1 MKKNK
6 RLLKTIWHIFLVI
19 LGNIVLA
26 IGTGFFLVPANVVAG
41 GMSGLAIIGYN
52 LFHFDIDI
60 TVAILSW
67 FLFFV
72 GLVFLGKKFSLQ
84 TLLGTIVYPIALS
97 VIYRLYHD
105 PIGLAPMGL
114 SEGLDNFH
122 ALLAGIF
129 GGAFVGAG
137 CAITYLGGGST
148 GGTDVLVFIIKK
160 YFGFKTSIVGFIT
173 DSLIIIG
180 GLFVTGMIP
189 ALVGVMSAFIS
200 AVMVE
205 FIFVGWSTTFVAQI
219 ISNKEEEINAYV
231 QKTLGRGTTIVPVSG
246 GYTGNTYRMIQVAFD
261 KKEYVILRDA
271 ISRIDSKAFVTFLR
285 AQAVIGSG
293 FEPFPEKDFRKSL
306 GIREF
311 WEKKKDERK

>member
-1 MKKNK
+1 MKNRK
-6 RLLKTIWHIFLVI
+6 RILKIVWNILLVVF
-19 LGNIVLA
+19 GNIILA
-26 IGTGFFLVPANVVAG
+26 IGTGFFLVPANIVAG
-41 GMSGLAIIGYN
+41 GMSGLAIIANN
-52 LFHFDIDI
+52 LFGFDIDI

-97 VIYRLYHD
+97 IIYRFFND
-105 PIGLAPMGL
+105 PIGLAPGGI
-114 SEGLDNFH
+114 SAGLDEFH

-137 CAITYLGGGST
+137 CAITFLGGGST
-148 GGTDVLVFIIKK
+148 GGTDVIVFIIKK
-160 YFGFKTSIVGFIT
+160 YFGLKTSIVGFFT
-173 DSLIIIG
+173 DALIIIG
-180 GLFVTGMIP
+180 GLFVTGVIP

-219 ISNKEEEINAYV
+219 ISAKGPEINAYV
-231 QKTLGRGTTIVPVSG
+231 QKTLNRGTTLVPVVG
-246 GYTGNTYRMIQVAFD
+246 GYTGNDYQMIQVAFD
-261 KKEYVILRDA
+261 KKEYTILRDS
-271 ISRIDSKAFVTFLR
+271 INRIDPKAFVTFLR
-285 AQAVIGSG
+285 AQAVFGSG

>member
-1 MKKNK
+1 MKRNK
-6 RLLKTIWHIFLVI
+6 HVLKVIWNILLVI
-19 LGNIVLA
+19 IGSIILA
-26 IGTGFFLVPANVVAG
+26 IGTGFFLVPANIVAG
-41 GMSGLAIIGYN
+41 GMSGIAIIGN
-52 LFHFDIDI
+52 KLFNFDIDI
-60 TVAILSW
+60 SVGILSW

-97 VIYRLYHD
+97 IIYRFFND
-105 PIGLAPMGL
+105 PVGLAPGGI
-114 SEGLDNFH
+114 SEGLDEFH

-173 DSLIIIG
+173 DALIIIG

-200 AVMVE
+200 ALMVE

-219 ISNKEEEINAYV
+219 ISTKEAEINTYV
-231 QKTLGRGTTIVPVSG
+231 QKSLNRGTTIVQVSG
-246 GYTGNTYRMIQVAFD
+246 GYTGVPYQMIQVAFD
-261 KKEYVILRDA
+261 KKEYTILRDA
-271 ISRIDSKAFVTFLR
+271 INRIDSKAFVTFLR

-293 FEPFPEKDFRKSL
+293 FEPFPEKDFRKTL

-311 WEKKKDERK
+311 WEKKKDGRK

>member
-1 MKKNK
+1 MKNK
-6 RLLKTIWHIFLVI
+6 RVIRTIWNVLLVI
-19 LGNIVLA
+19 IGNIVLA
-26 IGTGFFLVPANVVAG
+26 IGTGFFLVPANIVAG
-41 GMSGLAIIGYN
+41 GLSGIAIIAHN

-60 TVAILSW
+60 TVAVLSW
-67 FLFFV
+67 SLFLV

-97 VIYRLYHD
+97 IIYRFFDD
-105 PIGLAPMGL
+105 PIGLAPLGINV
-114 SEGLDNFH
+114 GLDDFH

-148 GGTDVLVFIIKK
+148 GGTDVIVFIIKK
-160 YFGFKTSIVGFIT
+160 YFGFKTSVIGFVT
-173 DSLIIIG
+173 DALIIIG
-180 GLFVTGMIP
+180 GLFVTGTIP

-219 ISNKEEEINAYV
+219 ISNKEEEIKMYV
-231 QKTLGRGTTIVPVSG
+231 QKTLNRGATVIQVNG
-246 GYTGNTYRMIQVAFD
+246 GYTGKSYQMLQVAFD
-261 KKEYVILRDA
+261 KKEYTLLRDA

-293 FEPFPEKDFRKSL
+293 FEPFPERDFNKSL